1 MCIKLHYTIPA
12 TCGIMVTERRAN
24 APKEDEIMWTEGN
37 INGYKYWVKYYE
49 NGSEFGI
56 DEGRISKLTIRKAG
70 TTRDLCNFDR
80 GWDIQVPEEAQM
92 LYESIL
98 AYFE

>member
-1 MCIKLHYTIPA
+1 
-12 TCGIMVTERRAN
+12 
-24 APKEDEIMWTEGN
+24 MWTEGT

-56 DEGRISKLTIRKAG
+56 DEGRISKMTIRKAG

-80 GWDIQVPEEAQM
+80 GWDVEPTEEVMEVYQQ
-92 LYESIL
+92 LLEKYN
-98 AYFE
+98 